1 MDIMSKSALHC
12 NAVLLVISKWTE
24 IEYMQTLL
32 QGRKVDL
39 DERKEEIL
47 EILADKYCRTIIAAT
62 MDRPKCAIEISSEA
76 KIPISTVYRRLQFLF
91 DNKILRIS
99 GTISDD
105 GKKYF
110 LYKSR
115 IKAISTNFNGSFVE
129 VEIVP
134 NIPKDVMEA
143 KSF

>member
-1 MDIMSKSALHC
+1 
-12 NAVLLVISKWTE
+12 
-24 IEYMQTLL
+24 MQTVL

-39 DERKEEIL
+39 DERKEGIL
-47 EILADKYCRTIIAAT
+47 EILGDKYCRAIIAAT
-62 MDRPKCAIEISSEA
+62 MDRPKCAIEISSET
-76 KIPISTVYRRLQFLF
+76 KIPISTVYRRLQFLV
-91 DNKILRIS
+91 DNRLLRIS

-115 IKAISTNFNGSFVE
+115 IKAIYSKFYGDFVE

-134 NIPKDVMEA
+134 NISKDVMEV
-143 KSF
+143 KSFLEVLS